1 MKDQSAALKAVASD
15 ARAGT
20 RGAVL
25 LVGAAGGAGA
35 RAAETLAAELRTT
48 VYRLDLGA
56 TISKYIGET
65 EKHLD
70 AVLTEAERAGAVLLL
85 DEADALFGRRTG
97 VKDAHDRY
105 ANLEMTALLARIE
118 RYEGVALLATNLG
131 TNIDPAFSRRL
142 RCVIDYT
149 PR

>member
-25 LVGAAGGAGA
+25 LAGAAGAT
-35 RAAETLAAELRTT
+35 AANAADALAAELDTT
-48 VYRLDLGA
+48 VTRVDLAA
-56 TISKYIGET
+56 TVSKYIGET

-70 AVLTEAERAGAVLLL
+70 TVFAEAERAGAVLLL
-85 DEADALFGRRTG
+85 DEADALFGDRTG
-97 VKDAHDRY
+97 VKDSHDRY
-105 ANLEMTALLARIE
+105 ANLDVGSLLARVE
-118 RYEGVALLATNLG
+118 AYNGLLLLATNRR
-131 TNIDPAFSRRL
+131 TNIDPAFTRRL
-142 RCVIDYT
+142 RRVIDYT